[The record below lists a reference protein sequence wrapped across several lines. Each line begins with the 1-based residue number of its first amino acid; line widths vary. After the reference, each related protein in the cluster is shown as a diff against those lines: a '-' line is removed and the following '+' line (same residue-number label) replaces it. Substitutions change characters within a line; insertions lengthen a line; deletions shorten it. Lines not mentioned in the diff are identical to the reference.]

1 MPLSEPHRALLL
13 DTARSSI
20 EYGLSHGRALPVT
33 PAEHPPLDAAG
44 ASFVTLHRNGE
55 LRGCIGSLEAYRP
68 LLLDVAE
75 NAFAAAFRDPRFAPL
90 KPAEF
95 ESLSVDISVLSKPE
109 TLACE
114 SRRELLDRMRPGID
128 GLILQEGAKRGT
140 FLPSV
145 WSSLPDKTDFLR
157 HLALKAGLPADHW
170 SDSIRV
176 WRYTTESFGDSYL
189 GS

>member
-55 LRGCIGSLEAYRP
+55 LRGCIGSREAYRP

-95 ESLSVDISVLSKPE
+95 ESLSVDISVLSQPE

-128 GLILQEGAKRGT
+128 GLILTFGARRGT

-145 WSSLPDKTDFLR
+145 WQQIPEAGGFLR
-157 HLALKAGLPADHW
+157 ALKQKAGLSRDFW
-170 SDSIRV
+170 SPDLRLE
-176 WRYTTESFGDSYL
+176 RYTTESFAEPG
-189 GS
+189 GW